1 MSRSLLK
8 TLLALAAM
16 AAVLTLGACGGGGDE
31 ATTDDSGGSPAQ
43 TEDAGGG
50 NVTEELFAG
59 SATENLKDP
68 AQGKKGGKFTMLS
81 AGDTDYMDPGKTY
94 YSYGIGIQNAINR
107 GLYGYMPND
116 TSKPVPDLAEG
127 DPEISEDGKTV
138 TVKIKSGAK
147 FSEPVNREIV
157 AKDFKYAIE
166 RAFTSNV
173 SNGYAR
179 IYFRDI
185 KGATKEPGEYKELEG
200 IETPD
205 DHTIVFNLT
214 KGTGAALAGALAMPI
229 SVPVP
234 KEFAEKYDKENPS
247 TYGEQYAVYSGPYM
261 VDHDAD
267 GKATGYVA
275 GKSIHLVR
283 NPQYE
288 NVGDYRPA
296 YFDEIEILAGN
307 EDNAVATR
315 RILSGE
321 SMGVGEIEPPA
332 SQLKR
337 LLETNK
343 TELSAVPGGGW
354 RLIALNTSQP
364 PFDDINVRKAVIA
377 GFNRNAARQQR
388 GGEALG
394 PIAQHYIPP
403 GMAGFE
409 ESNGLEGW
417 ASEEDFMAKPEGD
430 RNLSAEY
437 FKKAGMSSGKYEGD
451 ETLLIVGDGA
461 EPDKSVSQIT
471 EQQLNEMGFKT
482 KLRLVERSTMFTKF
496 CGTPKQKVSV
506 CPSVGWLQDFADPQT
521 MIDPIFNGQ
530 NILQVGNNNWSQLNV
545 PEVNDAIEKAKLTV
559 DPTERAQAWADANKL
574 VTEQAPGI
582 PYMWDYQ
589 SLVASPNVRGV
600 QNKYSTIWDL
610 NFSSLR

>member
-1 MSRSLLK
+1 MCRSLLK

-31 ATTDDSGGSPAQ
+31 ATTSDSGSSPAQ
-43 TEDAGGG
+43 TEEGGG
-50 NVTEELFAG
+50 NVTEQLFAG
-59 SATENLKDP
+59 SATDNLKDP

-138 TVKIKSGAK
+138 TVKIKQGAK

-185 KGATKEPGEYKELEG
+185 IGVPKAPGEYKELEG

-205 DHTIVFNLT
+205 DQTIIFKLS

-261 VDHDAD
+261 VEHDAD

-296 YFDEIEILAGN
+296 YFDEIDILAGN

-315 RILSGE
+315 RILAGE

-354 RLIALNTSQP
+354 RMISLNTSRP
-364 PFDDINVRKAVIA
+364 PFDDINIRKAVIA

-394 PIAQHYIPP
+394 PIAQHFIPP

-409 ESNGLEGW
+409 ESNGTEGW
-417 ASEEDFMAKPEGD
+417 TAEQDWMAKPEGD

-437 FKKAGMSSGKYEGD
+437 FKKAGMSSGKYEGE
-451 ETLLIVGDGA
+451 ETLLLVGDGA

-496 CGTPKQKVSV
+496 CGSPAQQVSV

-521 MIDPIFNGQ
+521 MIDPIFNGA
-530 NILQVGNNNWSQLNV
+530 NILKVGNNNWSELDV

-559 DPTERAQAWADANKL
+559 DPAERAQAWADANKL
-574 VTEQAPGI
+574 VTEQAPAI

-589 SLVASPNVRGV
+589 SLVISPNVRGV
-600 QNKYSTIWDL
+600 QNGYSTIWDL